1 MFGLFKKDESKELQ
15 KKYEGL
21 MKKALDAQRK
31 GDIALFSELS
41 AQAEDVAKDM
51 DKLNQSNS

>member
-15 KKYEGL
+15 KKYESL
-21 MKKALDAQRK
+21 MKKAVDAQRK

-41 AQAEDVAKDM
+41 AQAEDVAKNM
-51 DKLNQSNS
+51 DKLKQSNS